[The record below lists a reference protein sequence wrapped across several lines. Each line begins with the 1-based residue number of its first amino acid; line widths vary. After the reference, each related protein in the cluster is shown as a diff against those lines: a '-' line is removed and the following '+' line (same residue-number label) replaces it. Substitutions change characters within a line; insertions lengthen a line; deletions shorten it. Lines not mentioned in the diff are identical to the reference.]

1 MNSLLHILHLE
12 DDFND
17 AELVK
22 TALEEDGL
30 RFVVAC
36 VETKAD
42 FVEALAKKEYD
53 IILADYLL
61 PSFDGLS
68 ALAIA
73 HEKTPDVPFI
83 FISGV
88 MGEELAIDTLKNGAT
103 DYVLKQ
109 RLSRLVPA
117 VRRALNEAKE
127 HIKRKRAEEELQKY
141 HEHLEELIQERTA
154 ELRTTNEQL
163 KQEITE
169 RRRAEEERKKTE
181 EQFRLLVEGIKD
193 YAIFMIDP
201 AGRVLSWNEGAERIK
216 GYRADE
222 IVGRHFSC
230 FYPEEDAKKGNP
242 DNELRIAD
250 EKGSF
255 EDEGWRIRKDGSKFW
270 ANVVI
275 TALRDKTGRL
285 RGFSKVIRDI
295 SERRRA
301 EEKLRRTAD
310 ELARSNEDLTQFA
323 AIVSH
328 DLQAPLRMI
337 DGFVSLLARRYK
349 GKLDEKA
356 DQFIE
361 YTVDGVKRMQE
372 LIKDLLEY
380 SKVGRQDTILKP
392 VDFSAAVDKAV
403 LNLQASVEDISSVV
417 TYDQLPTMMADV
429 SQISRLFQN
438 LIGNAL
444 KFHGKE
450 PMRVHISAKRKEN
463 KWVLSV
469 RDNGIGIEPRYAEKI
484 FGMFQRLHT
493 TQEYPGTGLGLAICK
508 RIVEHHSGEIWLES
522 EPGKGS
528 SFYFTIPDRQ

>member
-1 MNSLLHILHLE
+1 
-12 DDFND
+12 
-17 AELVK
+17 
-22 TALEEDGL
+22 
-30 RFVVAC
+30 
-36 VETKAD
+36 
-42 FVEALAKKEYD
+42 
-53 IILADYLL
+53 
-61 PSFDGLS
+61 
-68 ALAIA
+68 
-73 HEKTPDVPFI
+73 
-83 FISGV
+83 
-88 MGEELAIDTLKNGAT
+88 
-103 DYVLKQ
+103 
-109 RLSRLVPA
+109 
-117 VRRALNEAKE
+117 
-127 HIKRKRAEEELQKY
+127 
-141 HEHLEELIQERTA
+141 
-154 ELRTTNEQL
+154 
-163 KQEITE
+163 
-169 RRRAEEERKKTE
+169 
-181 EQFRLLVEGIKD
+181 
-193 YAIFMIDP
+193 
-201 AGRVLSWNEGAERIK
+201 
-216 GYRADE
+216 
-222 IVGRHFSC
+222 
-230 FYPEEDAKKGNP
+230 
-242 DNELRIAD
+242 
-250 EKGSF
+250 
-255 EDEGWRIRKDGSKFW
+255 
-270 ANVVI
+270 
-275 TALRDKTGRL
+275 
-285 RGFSKVIRDI
+285 
-295 SERRRA
+295 
-301 EEKLRRTAD
+301 LRRTAD

-528 SFYFTIPDRQ
+528 TFYFTIPDRQ